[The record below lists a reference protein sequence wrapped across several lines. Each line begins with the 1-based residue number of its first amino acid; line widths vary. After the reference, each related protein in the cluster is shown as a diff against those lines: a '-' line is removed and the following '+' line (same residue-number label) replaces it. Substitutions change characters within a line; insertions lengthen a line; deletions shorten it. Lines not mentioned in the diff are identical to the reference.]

1 MKERSLRKRKLE
13 SLNMPRTQTRG
24 RARTHAREEWCGGG
38 RGGVTGRCGVVAAR
52 GKGGD
57 GPRGEGVEWDG
68 TIDRVALVASGSKK
82 SRRAKS
88 DGRGR

>member
-1 MKERSLRKRKLE
+1 MKERFIAETK
-13 SLNMPRTQTRG
+13 TRIVKHATDTNTRRG
-24 RARTHAREEWCGGG
+24 PHARSRRVVRG

>member
-1 MKERSLRKRKLE
+1 M
-13 SLNMPRTQTRG
+13 
-24 RARTHAREEWCGGG
+24 
-38 RGGVTGRCGVVAAR
+38 TGRCGVVAAR

>member
-1 MKERSLRKRKLE
+1 M
-13 SLNMPRTQTRG
+13 
-24 RARTHAREEWCGGG
+24 
-38 RGGVTGRCGVVAAR
+38 AAR

-57 GPRGEGVEWDG
+57 GPRDEGVEWDG

>member
-13 SLNMPRTQTRG
+13 SLNMHGHKHAAGP
-24 RARTHAREEWCGGG
+24 ARTLEKSGAGEGQR
-38 RGGVTGRCGVVAAR
+38 VTGRCGVVAAR